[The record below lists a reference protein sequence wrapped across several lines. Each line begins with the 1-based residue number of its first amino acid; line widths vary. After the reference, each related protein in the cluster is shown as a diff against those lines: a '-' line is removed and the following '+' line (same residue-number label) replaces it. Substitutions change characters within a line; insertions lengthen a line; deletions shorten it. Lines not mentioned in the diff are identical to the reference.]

1 MNEGGRGIAGGG
13 GERTKPQNKKPEGAR
28 RRRRRKKGEK
38 VEEKETGTADR
49 RQLRVRGRNAL
60 IGSATGE
67 ADHTRLHRGH
77 VGGLRQR
84 PSSW

>member
-1 MNEGGRGIAGGG
+1 MGGG
-13 GERTKPQNKKPEGAR
+13 GDAQNNKTEEAR
-28 RRRRRKKGEK
+28 RRRSRRRKKEER
-38 VEEKETGTADR
+38 VEEKETGTADG

-77 VGGLRQR
+77 VGGLRQH